1 MKTIFK
7 YILVITL
14 IVALTACSTTKENPS
29 TLAQLYNLDE
39 DLELEK
45 VLLLEYQEINLLDSD
60 WRPSGQE
67 TEHEVDVKKI
77 KPFYDYIMDLEVEEV
92 ESKQNIELESFES
105 YRITFKFDNDERS
118 ILIIDLGESYIIVNG
133 DKSSNGLF
141 MHDLSEEVYSEL
153 ILLLG
158 SCIEYL

>member
-7 YILVITL
+7 YILFITL

-45 VLLLEYQEINLLDSD
+45 VLLLEYQEINLLYPD
-60 WRPSGQE
+60 WRPGGQE

-77 KPFYDYIMDLEVEEV
+77 KPFYNYIMDLEVEEV
-92 ESKQNIELESFES
+92 ESKMNIELESFET
-105 YRITFKFDNDERS
+105 YRITFKFDDDEKSNLS
-118 ILIIDLGESYIIVNG
+118 IELGESYVIVNG
-133 DKSSNGLF
+133 DKGSRGMF

-153 ILLLG
+153 LLLLE
-158 SCIEYL
+158 SCIEDL